1 MKQETNQMESIK
13 HMELLTAKE
22 VSFLLKIKINT
33 LYNWVYLGKIDA
45 IKISRRL
52 LRFRQKDIIKL
63 HNGQNC

>member
-63 HNGQNC
+63 LNGQNC

>member
-1 MKQETNQMESIK
+1 MESIK

-63 HNGQNC
+63 LNGQNC